1 MKSVIL
7 AGGFGTRLRPLTCN
21 IPKPVAPLANKPIME
36 HLVDLLKKHN
46 IKDIISAL
54 YFQPESII
62 SHFGDGSK
70 FGVKMDYI
78 TTEAELGTAGC
89 VKYAAKHI
97 DGTFIVMSGD
107 VLTDFDLTK
116 AIEFHKKKKAAAT
129 MVLTRVDNPL
139 AFGVVIADK
148 NGKIARF
155 LEKPSWGEVFSDTIN
170 TGIYILEKE
179 VLDLIPA
186 ERDFD
191 FSKNL
196 FPLMLQKKM
205 PLFGYVAKGYWK
217 DVGSLSEYRISHYD
231 VMARKLEVII
241 PGTKTNQVGKGI
253 WIDSEVKI
261 HPTALLKNPVIL
273 GKNG

>member
-97 DGTFIVMSGD
+97 DGFDDPS
-107 VLTDFDLTK
+107 DF
-116 AIEFHKKKKAAAT
+116 
-129 MVLTRVDNPL
+129 
-139 AFGVVIADK
+139 
-148 NGKIARF
+148 
-155 LEKPSWGEVFSDTIN
+155 
-170 TGIYILEKE
+170 
-179 VLDLIPA
+179 
-186 ERDFD
+186 
-191 FSKNL
+191 
-196 FPLMLQKKM
+196 
-205 PLFGYVAKGYWK
+205 
-217 DVGSLSEYRISHYD
+217 
-231 VMARKLEVII
+231 
-241 PGTKTNQVGKGI
+241 
-253 WIDSEVKI
+253 VKI
-261 HPTALLKNPVIL
+261 S
-273 GKNG
+273 